1 MRTIFTDTD
10 SAEMAPCVATI
21 GFFDGVHRGHR
32 YLIKSVTD
40 CAAASPELQSTVI
53 TFDRHPR
60 QVLNME
66 FQPKLL
72 STLDEKLALLSKT
85 GADNCVVLHFDR
97 EMAAMTAYDFMRD
110 VLRDRLNVR
119 RLIMGYDNRFG
130 HSRTEGFDDYVGYGR
145 EIGIEVVRGNA
156 FVLNGVN
163 VSSSVIRT
171 FLSGGEADMAA
182 MCLGYPYFFS
192 GKVKGGYREG
202 RKLGFPTANIEVDDA
217 QKLIPEHG
225 VYAVKVRVEGC
236 DGLLNGMMN
245 IGTRPT
251 FDGHE
256 TTLEVNIFDFEEDI
270 YGRQVDVLFYHRL
283 RDEQKF
289 CSIKKLVDQL
299 WLDRE
304 AAEKILERV

>member
-1 MRTIFTDTD
+1 MKTIFTDTD
-10 SAEMAPCVATI
+10 NAEMAPCVATI

-32 YLIKSVTD
+32 YLIKAVTG
-40 CAAASPELQSTVI
+40 CAAANPELQSTVI

-60 QVLNME
+60 QVLNMD

-97 EMAAMTAYDFMRD
+97 EMAAMPAYDFMRD

-119 RLIMGYDNRFG
+119 KLIMGYDNRFG

-192 GKVKGGYREG
+192 GKVTGGYREG
-202 RKLGFPTANIEVDDA
+202 RKMGFPTANVKVTDA
-217 QKLIPEHG
+217 QKLIPENG
-225 VYAVKVRVEGC
+225 VYAVKARVEGC
-236 DGLLNGMMN
+236 DRLLKGMMN
-245 IGTRPT
+245 IGKRPT

-256 TTLEVNIFDFEEDI
+256 TTLEVNIFDFDEDI
-270 YGRQVDVLFYHRL
+270 YGREIDVMFYHRL
-283 RDEQKF
+283 RSEHKF
-289 CSIKKLVDQL
+289 SSVKKLVDQL
-299 WLDRE
+299 RLDRE
-304 AAEKILERV
+304 EAEKILEQV

>member
-1 MRTIFTDTD
+1 MKTIFTDTD
-10 SAEMAPCVATI
+10 NAEMAPCVATI

-32 YLIKSVTD
+32 YLIKAVTD
-40 CAAASPELQSTVI
+40 SAAANPELQSTVI

-60 QVLNME
+60 QVLNMD
-66 FQPKLL
+66 FQPKML

-97 EMAAMTAYDFMRD
+97 EMAAMPAYDFMRD

-119 RLIMGYDNRFG
+119 KLIMGYDNRFG

-192 GKVKGGYREG
+192 GKVTGGYREG
-202 RKLGFPTANIEVDDA
+202 RKMGFPTANVKVTDA
-217 QKLIPEHG
+217 QKLIPENG
-225 VYAVKVRVEGC
+225 VYAVKARVEGC
-236 DGLLNGMMN
+236 DRLLKGMMN
-245 IGTRPT
+245 IGKRPT

-256 TTLEVNIFDFEEDI
+256 TTLEVNIFDFDEDI
-270 YGRQVDVLFYHRL
+270 YGREIDVMFYHRL
-283 RDEQKF
+283 RDEHKF
-289 CSIKKLVDQL
+289 SSVKKLVDQL
-299 WLDRE
+299 RLDRE
-304 AAEKILERV
+304 EAEKILEQV